1 MTPTPPPVQVYDPAR
16 KWPVTITLSLGMIS
30 VGLGITGV
38 DTAIPAMMSS
48 LGTSLHRIQWV
59 LIAFM
64 ITRTV
69 LIPCVGW
76 LGQRIGDRNLFIL
89 SAATFGAGSF
99 LCSIA
104 WDVNSLIFFRI
115 IQGVGVGPLIG
126 VSMSIMY
133 EAFPRNE
140 RGLAMG
146 LFMTGWSLGPF
157 FGPPAG
163 GYLAQYV
170 SWRTIFYLPLPTL
183 ILAVMAAVLILP
195 RRSASHKPSAFDLL
209 GFLTLTGGL
218 VVMLLGLTQGQSEGW
233 TSQRILSLFGAAALL
248 IAAFIIAELRAEHP
262 YVQIRYFRNLNFS
275 ISSMIVLIRVM
286 GFRGTSFIL
295 NLFLQKALFYPPLQ
309 AGIFMLPAAVA
320 VGIVS
325 PFAGMLSD
333 RFGPK
338 ILLVTG
344 LVLLTVTLFSLAN
357 VTIWTGMAVIYFLV
371 ILKSIGQSTINAPL
385 NSIALGALPEGESR
399 MGSGILGLARG
410 LGEAFGIATLS
421 FLLERHI
428 FYKVEA
434 MTPALGAR
442 LTENLRDDVMLQ
454 LHALLQHA
462 GQFGIGL
469 EQRAESLLGFSLL
482 SEGRDPRL
490 PPALHPDR
498 AHVPGAGGDGV
509 VPEDAAD
516 AANCSLSARNP
527 VSFSLIAASITSQVT
542 PTLKRPSTGP
552 DIIGAY

>member
-1 MTPTPPPVQVYDPAR
+1 MTPAAPPVQTYDPAR

-48 LGTSLHRIQWV
+48 LGASLHRIQWV

-115 IQGVGVGPLIG
+115 IQGMGVGPLIG

-163 GYLAQYV
+163 GYLAQYI

-183 ILAVMAAVLILP
+183 TLAIVAATFILP
-195 RRSASHKPSAFDLL
+195 RRSSSHKPSAFDLL

-218 VVMLLGLTQGQSEGW
+218 VVMLLGLTQGQEAGW
-233 TSQRILSLFGAAALL
+233 TSQRILSLFGTATLL
-248 IAAFIIAELRAEHP
+248 ITVFVIAELRAEHP
-262 YVQIRYFRNLNFS
+262 YVQIRYFRNLDFA

-295 NLFLQKALFYPPLQ
+295 NLFLQKALFYAPLQ

-333 RFGPK
+333 RFGPR
-338 ILLVTG
+338 ILLVAG
-344 LVLLTVTLFSLAN
+344 LVLLTVTLFGLSSI
-357 VTIWTGMAVIYFLV
+357 TIWTGMGMIYFLV

-434 MTPALGAR
+434 MTPLPGAR
-442 LTENLRDDVMLQ
+442 LAENLREDVMLQ
-454 LHALLQHA
+454 LRGLLQQA
-462 GQFGIGL
+462 GQYGVALEERAWSLFGYSLLTESVTLAYHQLFMMIGL
-469 EQRAESLLGFSLL
+469 MYLGLVVMVWFLKTRRVPQR
-482 SEGRDPRL
+482 
-490 PPALHPDR
+490 PAPV
-498 AHVPGAGGDGV
+498 AVKTAGTRS
-509 VPEDAAD
+509 PW
-516 AANCSLSARNP
+516 
-527 VSFSLIAASITSQVT
+527 
-542 PTLKRPSTGP
+542 
-552 DIIGAY
+552 

>member
-1 MTPTPPPVQVYDPAR
+1 MTPAPPVQVYDPAR

-115 IQGVGVGPLIG
+115 IQGIGVGPLIG

-183 ILAVMAAVLILP
+183 ILAVMAALLILP

-218 VVMLLGLTQGQSEGW
+218 VVMLLGLTQGQTEGW
-233 TSQRILSLFGAAALL
+233 TSQRILSLFGTAALL
-248 IAAFIIAELRAEHP
+248 IAVFIIAELRAEHP

-309 AGIFMLPAAVA
+309 AGIFMLPAAIA

-333 RFGPK
+333 RFGPR

-357 VTIWTGMAVIYFLV
+357 VTIWTAMAVIYFLV

-454 LHALLQHA
+454 IHALLQHA

-482 SEGRDPRL
+482 TEGVTL
-490 PPALHPDR
+490 AYHQLFILIGLMYLGL
-498 AHVPGAGGDGV
+498 VIM
-509 VPEDAAD
+509 
-516 AANCSLSARNP
+516 
-527 VSFSLIAASITSQVT
+527 VSFLKTRRGEEQPAAVAGTAEA
-542 PTLKRPSTGP
+542 TGTRT
-552 DIIGAY
+552 A

>member
-1 MTPTPPPVQVYDPAR
+1 MTPAAPPVQTYDPAR

-115 IQGVGVGPLIG
+115 IQGMGVGPLIG

-163 GYLAQYV
+163 GYLAQYI

-183 ILAVMAAVLILP
+183 ILAVMAAVVILP
-195 RRSASHKPSAFDLL
+195 RRSSSHKPFGFDLL

-218 VVMLLGLTQGQSEGW
+218 VVMLLGLTQGQEEGW
-233 TSQRILSLFGAAALL
+233 TSQRILSLFGTAALL
-248 IAAFIIAELRAEHP
+248 IAVFIIAELRAEHP
-262 YVQIRYFRNLNFS
+262 YVQIRYFKDLNFS

-344 LVLLTVTLFSLAN
+344 LVLLTVTLFGMAN
-357 VTIWTGMAVIYFLV
+357 VTIWTGMGVIYFLV

-434 MTPALGAR
+434 MTPGLGAR

-454 LHALLQHA
+454 IHALLQHA

-482 SEGRDPRL
+482 SEGVTLAYHQLFMMIGLMYLGLIVMVWFLKTRRAPERSAPVVAPIQAAAATTSPR
-490 PPALHPDR
+490 
-498 AHVPGAGGDGV
+498 
-509 VPEDAAD
+509 E
-516 AANCSLSARNP
+516 
-527 VSFSLIAASITSQVT
+527 T
-542 PTLKRPSTGP
+542 PS
-552 DIIGAY
+552 

>member
-1 MTPTPPPVQVYDPAR
+1 MTPTPPPVQTYDPAR

-89 SAATFGAGSF
+89 SAAVFGAGSF

-115 IQGVGVGPLIG
+115 IQGMGVGPLIG

-183 ILAVMAAVLILP
+183 ILAVMAALLILP

-218 VVMLLGLTQGQSEGW
+218 VVMLLGLTQGQAEGW
-233 TSQRILSLFGAAALL
+233 TSQRILSLFGAAGLL
-248 IAAFIIAELRAEHP
+248 IAVFIIAELRAEHP

-333 RFGPK
+333 RFGPR

-357 VTIWTGMAVIYFLV
+357 VTIWTAMAVIYFLV

-434 MTPALGAR
+434 MTPAFGAR

-454 LHALLQHA
+454 IQALLQHT

-469 EQRAESLLGFSLL
+469 DQRAESLLGFSLL
-482 SEGRDPRL
+482 TEGVTL
-490 PPALHPDR
+490 AYHQLFILI
-498 AHVPGAGGDGV
+498 GLMYLGLV
-509 VPEDAAD
+509 VM
-516 AANCSLSARNP
+516 
-527 VSFSLIAASITSQVT
+527 VSFLKTRRGQENPAAVAGTAEA
-542 PTLKRPSTGP
+542 TGMRT
-552 DIIGAY
+552 A

>member
-1 MTPTPPPVQVYDPAR
+1 MTPAAPPVQTYDPAR

-115 IQGVGVGPLIG
+115 IQGMGVGPLIG

-163 GYLAQYV
+163 GYLAQYI

-183 ILAVMAAVLILP
+183 ILAVMAAVVILP
-195 RRSASHKPSAFDLL
+195 RRSSSHKPFGFDLL

-218 VVMLLGLTQGQSEGW
+218 VVMLLGLTQGQEEGW
-233 TSQRILSLFGAAALL
+233 TSQRILSLFGTAALL
-248 IAAFIIAELRAEHP
+248 IAVFIIAELRAEHP
-262 YVQIRYFRNLNFS
+262 YVQIRYFKDLNFS

-344 LVLLTVTLFSLAN
+344 LVLLTVTLFSMAN
-357 VTIWTGMAVIYFLV
+357 LTIWTGVGVIYFLV

-434 MTPALGAR
+434 MTPGLGAR

-454 LHALLQHA
+454 IRALLQHA

-482 SEGRDPRL
+482 SEGVTLAYHQLFMMIGLMYLGLIVMVWFLKTRRAPERSAPVVAPIQAAAATTSPR
-490 PPALHPDR
+490 
-498 AHVPGAGGDGV
+498 
-509 VPEDAAD
+509 E
-516 AANCSLSARNP
+516 
-527 VSFSLIAASITSQVT
+527 T
-542 PTLKRPSTGP
+542 PS
-552 DIIGAY
+552 

>member
-1 MTPTPPPVQVYDPAR
+1 MTPAAPPIQTYDPAR

-115 IQGVGVGPLIG
+115 IQGIGVGPLIG

-163 GYLAQYV
+163 GYLAQYI

-183 ILAVMAAVLILP
+183 ILAIMAAVVILP
-195 RRSASHKPSAFDLL
+195 RRSSSHKPSAFDLL

-218 VVMLLGLTQGQSEGW
+218 VVMLLGLTQGQEEGW
-233 TSQRILSLFGAAALL
+233 TSQRILSLFGTAALL
-248 IAAFIIAELRAEHP
+248 IAVFIIAELRAEHP

-344 LVLLTVTLFSLAN
+344 LVLLTVTLFGMAN
-357 VTIWTGMAVIYFLV
+357 VTIWTGMGVIYFLV

-434 MTPALGAR
+434 MTPGLGAR

-454 LHALLQHA
+454 IHALLQHA

-482 SEGRDPRL
+482 SEGVTLAYHQLFMMIGLMYLGLIVMVWFLKTRRAPERSAPVVAPIEAAAATTSPR
-490 PPALHPDR
+490 
-498 AHVPGAGGDGV
+498 G
-509 VPEDAAD
+509 
-516 AANCSLSARNP
+516 
-527 VSFSLIAASITSQVT
+527 T
-542 PTLKRPSTGP
+542 PS
-552 DIIGAY
+552 

>member
-1 MTPTPPPVQVYDPAR
+1 MTPEPPVQAYDPAR

-115 IQGVGVGPLIG
+115 IQGIGVGPLIG

-163 GYLAQYV
+163 GYLAQYI

-183 ILAVMAAVLILP
+183 ILAVMAALLILP

-218 VVMLLGLTQGQSEGW
+218 VVMLLGLTQGQEAGW
-233 TSQRILSLFGAAALL
+233 TSQRILSLFGTAALL
-248 IAAFIIAELRAEHP
+248 IAVFIIAELRAEHP

-275 ISSMIVLIRVM
+275 ISSMIVLVRVM

-357 VTIWTGMAVIYFLV
+357 VTIWTGMGVIYFLV

-434 MTPALGAR
+434 MTPGLGAR

-469 EQRAESLLGFSLL
+469 EERAQSLLGFSLL
-482 SEGRDPRL
+482 SEGVTLAYHQLFILIGLMYLGLIVMVWFLKTR
-490 PPALHPDR
+490 R
-498 AHVPGAGGDGV
+498 APERSAPV
-509 VPEDAAD
+509 VPPIEAA
-516 AANCSLSARNP
+516 AAT
-527 VSFSLIAASITSQVT
+527 TSPRGT
-542 PTLKRPSTGP
+542 PS
-552 DIIGAY
+552 

>member
-1 MTPTPPPVQVYDPAR
+1 MTPAPPPVQTYDPAR

-115 IQGVGVGPLIG
+115 IQGMGVGPLIG
-126 VSMSIMY
+126 VSMSIIY

-163 GYLAQYV
+163 GYLAQYI

-183 ILAVMAAVLILP
+183 ILAVMAAVVILP
-195 RRSASHKPSAFDLL
+195 RRSSSHKPSAFDLL

-218 VVMLLGLTQGQSEGW
+218 VVMLLGLTQGQEEGW
-233 TSQRILSLFGAAALL
+233 TSQRILSLFGTAALL
-248 IAAFIIAELRAEHP
+248 IAVFIIAELRAEHP
-262 YVQIRYFRNLNFS
+262 YVQIRYFRDLNFS

-357 VTIWTGMAVIYFLV
+357 LTIWTGVGVIYFLV

-434 MTPALGAR
+434 MTPGLGAR

-482 SEGRDPRL
+482 SEGVTLAYHQLFMMIGLMYLGLIVMVWFLKTRRAPERSAPVVAPIQAAAATTSPR
-490 PPALHPDR
+490 
-498 AHVPGAGGDGV
+498 
-509 VPEDAAD
+509 E
-516 AANCSLSARNP
+516 
-527 VSFSLIAASITSQVT
+527 T
-542 PTLKRPSTGP
+542 PS
-552 DIIGAY
+552 

>member
-1 MTPTPPPVQVYDPAR
+1 MTPEPPVQVYDPAR

-163 GYLAQYV
+163 GYLAQYI

-183 ILAVMAAVLILP
+183 ILAVMAALLILP

-218 VVMLLGLTQGQSEGW
+218 VVMLLGLTQGQEAGW
-233 TSQRILSLFGAAALL
+233 TSQRILSLFGIAALL
-248 IAAFIIAELRAEHP
+248 IAVFIIAELRAEHP

-275 ISSMIVLIRVM
+275 ISSMIVLVRVM

-344 LVLLTVTLFSLAN
+344 LVLLTVTLFGLAN
-357 VTIWTGMAVIYFLV
+357 VTIWTGVGVIYFLV

-434 MTPALGAR
+434 MTPGLGAR

-469 EQRAESLLGFSLL
+469 EERAQSLLGFSLL
-482 SEGRDPRL
+482 SEGVTLAYHQLFILIGLMYLGLIVMVWFLKTRRAPERSAPVVAPIEAAAATTSPRGT
-490 PPALHPDR
+490 
-498 AHVPGAGGDGV
+498 PG
-509 VPEDAAD
+509 
-516 AANCSLSARNP
+516 
-527 VSFSLIAASITSQVT
+527 
-542 PTLKRPSTGP
+542 
-552 DIIGAY
+552 

>member
-1 MTPTPPPVQVYDPAR
+1 MTPAPPPVQVYDPAR
-16 KWPVTITLSLGMIS
+16 KWPITLTLSLGMIS

-48 LGTSLHRIQWV
+48 LGTSLQRIQWV

-99 LCSIA
+99 LCSMA

-115 IQGVGVGPLIG
+115 IQGIGVGPLIG

-183 ILAVMAAVLILP
+183 ILAIMAAVVILP
-195 RRSASHKPSAFDLL
+195 RRSASHEPSGFDLL
-209 GFLTLTGGL
+209 GFVTLTGGL
-218 VVMLLGLTQGQSEGW
+218 VCMLLGLTQGQEDGW
-233 TSQRILSLFGAAALL
+233 TSHKILFLFGAAALL
-248 IAAFIIAELRAEHP
+248 ISLFIIAELRARHP

-275 ISSMIVLIRVM
+275 ISSLIVVFRVM

-295 NLFLQKALFYPPLQ
+295 ILFLQKALFYPPLQ

-320 VGIVS
+320 VGVVS

-344 LVLLTVTLFSLAN
+344 LALLTVTLFSLSG
-357 VTIWTGMAVIYFLV
+357 VTIWTGAGVIYFLV

-434 MTPALGAR
+434 MTPGLGAR

-454 LHALLQHA
+454 IQALLQHA
-462 GQFGIGL
+462 GQFGIAL

-482 SEGRDPRL
+482 TEGVTLAYHQLFILIGLMYLALVVMVSLLKTRRERETTVPVAE
-490 PPALHPDR
+490 PAET
-498 AHVPGAGGDGV
+498 AGA
-509 VPEDAAD
+509 
-516 AANCSLSARNP
+516 R
-527 VSFSLIAASITSQVT
+527 TS
-542 PTLKRPSTGP
+542 
-552 DIIGAY
+552 